1 MGDVQDFHYTLLLVY
16 TVDDLVISYPDAL
29 DVYIFELL
37 HHSLVFFYGSGSA
50 GVVGY
55 TEKHDG
61 RRNNPNPRVPPL
73 RQH

>member
-37 HHSLVFFYGSGSA
+37 HHSLVFFYVQDDAHALTFLVHDVA
-50 GVVGY
+50 GFHQFASLSV
-55 TEKHDG
+55 
-61 RRNNPNPRVPPL
+61 
-73 RQH
+73 